1 MLRESPDVMHW
12 VVFWATPASK
22 RPRRT

>member
-1 MLRESPDVMHW
+1 MLRESPDVMHL
-12 VVFWATPASK
+12 VVCWATTARK